1 MSMCAQLQKTQEI
14 TNQVRQSTEKLSS
27 KLQQAR
33 DKLEDDLNE
42 TRSVVKELKDFLSG
56 TTVLGL
62 QHEWNHFEM
71 EGETSLGVTDAEIS
85 HPLNTTTV

>member
-1 MSMCAQLQKTQEI
+1 MCAQLQKTQEM
-14 TNQVRQSTEKLSS
+14 TNQVRLSAEKLSS

-56 TTVLGL
+56 LL
-62 QHEWNHFEM
+62 DE
-71 EGETSLGVTDAEIS
+71 
-85 HPLNTTTV
+85 